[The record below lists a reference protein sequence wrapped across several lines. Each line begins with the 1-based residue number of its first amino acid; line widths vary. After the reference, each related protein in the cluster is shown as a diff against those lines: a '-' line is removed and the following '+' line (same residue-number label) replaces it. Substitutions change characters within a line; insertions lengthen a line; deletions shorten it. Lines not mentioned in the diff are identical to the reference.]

1 MRQLAIVVAWLGLA
15 GSAQCADGFFGISLG
30 RSPVGAAAPDCVTPV
45 RPDCVTSIR
54 PDCGAPGHP
63 HHCGCQ
69 QRQPCHQPCQP
80 PCAPPDVPKEGP
92 PPTKEV
98 PPQLEYLPKEQGAY
112 VAPPRVGATRSAMVQ
127 RGVETGA
134 ITFPELKLKF
144 PCIELPACFAS
155 RSQARMQVESAVAP
169 WESHGFVNAAAG
181 TNEALLL
188 KRIADLEKA
197 LDEKAAPAAKG
208 TESAADLAA
217 REKAAAEDYARKLEE
232 YQRLLEQC
240 EKQQEEL
247 RACIRQC
254 LEQHPGGAKAPGGH
268 QQSPIQ
274 QPQGGPQQAPHDAY
288 GPKPEVD
295 PSARSWPPVYPE
307 RPAMYVAEPTRLP
320 QPQHWIR
327 EPAAPTGRITGF
339 RPATR

>member
-1 MRQLAIVVAWLGLA
+1 MRQLLVFLVGLGLA
-15 GSAQCADGFFGISLG
+15 PVAFAAEGWIHPPFAKPASA
-30 RSPVGAAAPDCVTPV
+30 RTVAAPNCVTPV
-45 RPDCVTSIR
+45 Q

-69 QRQPCHQPCQP
+69 TCCR
-80 PCAPPDVPKEGP
+80 DVPCRDVPCVPVVPREGP
-92 PPTKEV
+92 PTDKEV
-98 PPQLEYLPKEQGAY
+98 PPQLEYLPRETGAY
-112 VAPPRVGATRSAMVQ
+112 VAPPRVGVTREAIVQ
-127 RGVETGA
+127 RGMETGA

-144 PCIELPACFAS
+144 PCIELPACFIS
-155 RSQARMQVESAVAP
+155 RSQARMHVESGIAP

-188 KRIADLEKA
+188 KRIAELEKS
-197 LDEKAAPAAKG
+197 LEEKGLPATKG
-208 TESAADLAA
+208 IDSAADQAA

-254 LEQHPGGAKAPGGH
+254 LEQHPAA
-268 QQSPIQ
+268 QQKSQRSPQQTPIQ
-274 QPQGGPQQAPHDAY
+274 KPYGGPQQAPHDAY

-295 PSARSWPPVYPE
+295 PSAMARPPTYPE
-307 RPAMYVAEPTRLP
+307 RPAAFVTEPARLP
-320 QPQHWIR
+320 PQQLWIR
-327 EPAAPTGRITGF
+327 EPAAPAGRITGL
-339 RPATR
+339 RPAGR